1 MKRIILTISVLY
13 IMIGLSA
20 QTPIGTFRDHLA
32 YNSFYT
38 VAASD
43 DYVYAAGE
51 NGIMYIEKSQ
61 LLSGVTE
68 GEKWSKC
75 NGLSDV
81 EIARIA
87 YDKKHDCLVVA
98 YANGNLDLIVDDRLT
113 NVPDVRNKQMSVS
126 KSVQQIFFSEDI
138 CYLVYQFGVVALDLN
153 THFIKDTWYTNTQN
167 DLTPYCMAITDDR
180 IYVGTNRGVFSIEAG
195 SAVVADFGEWRQESE
210 LASREYNRLIFFKDK
225 LYANRRSLRH
235 NESWQIVQTD
245 SVFVLE
251 NGHWRFEPL
260 LETEDTRALVASDDE
275 LFLINWRDVVVFDGE
290 ETEIRYFYE
299 PDREPSLCH
308 AAILDDKLYV
318 ADDQN
323 GVWQWH
329 RKYNVLDLLTANG
342 PMSNKCFQ
350 LSCEGGVLAAVAGGY
365 NGWAPAYFAPV
376 CNFFQNEKWS
386 SMSSEFRQYGNAHDL
401 INVAINPN
409 NTEEC
414 FIATCGNGLY
424 KCVNGKVVMHYDQS
438 NSPLRE
444 VTAEEGIR
452 VSGLCYD
459 AYGNLWV
466 SNSQTTNILMVLK
479 TDGSWMV
486 VNSLLGDIY
495 MVAQHILVD
504 SRGYKWLTFP
514 RSTTQSLCVYDDNK
528 TIDNQTDDRLRF
540 VNMNAAAEVESSVVK
555 CIAEDKNGRI
565 WIGTNKGVKVI
576 YDPAKV
582 FDGTSLPRNVIMEQG
597 GYTSVLLEFEEVSC
611 IAVDGANRK
620 WMGTT
625 KAGVF
630 LMNDSGTEE
639 LLHLT
644 AENSVLLSNV
654 IYDIAIDGITGEV
667 FFSTD
672 KGICS
677 YRGTATEGEEEW
689 YIDVKVFPNPVQ
701 SGYTGVIAVS
711 GLMENSFCKI
721 VDAAGRLIW
730 QGYANGGELIWDGK
744 DFRGNRPATGVYFV
758 FSSSKSGKEK
768 NVAKFLF
775 VN

>member
-1 MKRIILTISVLY
+1 MKRIIFIFSILLIVV
-13 IMIGLSA
+13 GLSA
-20 QTPIGTFRDHLA
+20 QTSIGTFRDHLA
-32 YNSFYT
+32 YNSFHA
-38 VAASD
+38 VVASD

-51 NGIMYIEKSQ
+51 NSIMYISKSQ
-61 LLSGVTE
+61 LLSGKKE
-68 GEKWSKC
+68 GLKWSKC

-81 EIARIA
+81 EIADIA
-87 YDKKHDCLVVA
+87 YNKKHDCLVVA
-98 YANGNLDLIVDDRLT
+98 YANGNLDFIVDDRLT
-113 NVPDVRNKQMSVS
+113 NIPDVKNKQISAS
-126 KSVQQIFFSEDI
+126 KSVRQIVFRGDN
-138 CYLVYQFGVVALDLN
+138 CYLVYSFGVLVLDLN
-153 THFIKDTWYTNTQN
+153 TYLIRDTWYTNTQE
-167 DLTPYCMAITDDR
+167 DLMPNGMAFADDK
-180 IYVGTNRGVFSIEAG
+180 IYMCTNRGVFSIDAE
-195 SAVVADFGEWRQESE
+195 STVVADFGEWTQESE
-210 LASREYNRLIFFKDK
+210 LGSLEYNLLLYFKGK
-225 LYANRRSLRH
+225 LYANRHSLLH
-235 NESWQIVQTD
+235 DENMQIVQTD
-245 SVFVLE
+245 SVFVRE
-251 NGHWRFEPL
+251 SGQWRYEPL
-260 LETEDTRALVASDDE
+260 LETEDTRALVASNEE
-275 LFLINWRDVVVFDGE
+275 LFLINWRNVLVFDGE
-290 ETEIRYFYE
+290 ETSIRDFYE
-299 PDREPSLCH
+299 QNREPSLRH
-308 AAILDDKLYV
+308 AVPLGDKLYV
-318 ADDQN
+318 ADERN

-329 RKYNVLDLLTANG
+329 RQYNVIDLLTANG
-342 PMSNKCFQ
+342 PESNKSFQ
-350 LSCEGGVLAAVAGGY
+350 MSCEGGVLASVAGGY
-365 NGWAPAYFAPV
+365 NGWSPAYFAPV
-376 CNFFQNEKWS
+376 CNFFQHEKWS
-386 SMSSEFRQYGNAHDL
+386 GMFSEFRQYNAHDL
-401 INVAINPN
+401 INVAINPDN
-409 NTEEC
+409 PEEC
-414 FIATCGNGLY
+414 FVASWGSGLF
-424 KCVNGKVVMHYDQS
+424 KCANGKVVTYYNQT
-438 NSPLRE
+438 NSPLRGMTDEE
-444 VTAEEGIR
+444 VAR

-466 SNSQTTNILMVLK
+466 TNSQTSNILMVLK
-479 TDGSWMV
+479 TDGTWTV
-486 VNSLLGDIY
+486 VNSLHGDIY
-495 MVAQHILVD
+495 MVAQHVLVD

-528 TIDNQTDDRLRF
+528 TIENQTDDRMCF

-576 YDPAKV
+576 YDPARV
-582 FDGTSLPRNVIMEQG
+582 FDGSSLPRNVILEQG

-620 WMGTT
+620 WMGTS

-644 AENSVLLSNV
+644 VENSVLLSNV

-689 YIDVKVFPNPVQ
+689 YMDVKVFPNPVH

-730 QGYANGGELIWDGK
+730 QGYANGGELVWDGK
-744 DFRGNRPATGVYFV
+744 DFKGRRPATGVYFV

-768 NVAKFLF
+768 NVAKLLF